1 MFISSSVWPL
11 LWCIYRASP
20 GPFDHIVPPPPDI
33 QPVIDRM
40 AMYVAKN
47 GIEFEIVVKSKNDP
61 RFQFLLPHHVHFPYY
76 DFKKQIHMRV
86 RCFFVFT
93 WSLKWTKDFYQNF
106 TMHQLY
112 EFSFDLV
119 FQIYHLFIG
128 GSKRE
133 RKRNEGCRKANSK
146 TELLHQT

>member
-1 MFISSSVWPL
+1 MKREKFVMH
-11 LWCIYRASP
+11 IYRNKNEICNKKGKILFFCRASP
-20 GPFDHIVPPPPDI
+20 GPFEHIVPPPPDV

-86 RCFFVFT
+86 SPFVV
-93 WSLKWTKDFYQNF
+93 L
-106 TMHQLY
+106 
-112 EFSFDLV
+112 
-119 FQIYHLFIG
+119 
-128 GSKRE
+128 
-133 RKRNEGCRKANSK
+133 CRIFM
-146 TELLHQT
+146 